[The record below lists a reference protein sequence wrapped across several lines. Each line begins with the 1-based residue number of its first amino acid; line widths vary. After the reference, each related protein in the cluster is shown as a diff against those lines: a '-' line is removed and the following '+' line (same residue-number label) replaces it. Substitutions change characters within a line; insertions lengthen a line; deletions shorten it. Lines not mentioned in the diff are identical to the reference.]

1 MDSLA
6 QDRDQWLAPVD
17 TVMTARFPLN
27 SDESYEYVNNYL
39 LCQKDSAWW
48 NY

>member
-6 QDRDQWLAPVD
+6 QDRDHWLAPAD
-17 TVMTARFPLN
+17 TVMTVQFQLK
-27 SDESYEYVNNYL
+27 SDECFDYLNNYL
-39 LCQKDSAWW
+39 RCQYDSAWW

>member
-6 QDRDQWLAPVD
+6 QDRDHWLAPVD
-17 TVMTARFPLN
+17 TVMTAGFPFK
-27 SDESYEYVNNYL
+27 SDEGFEYINNYL
-39 LCQKDSAWW
+39 RCQKDSAWW

>member
-6 QDRDQWLAPVD
+6 QDRDHWLATVD
-17 TVMTARFPLN
+17 AVMTGRFPLN
-27 SDESYEYVNNYL
+27 SDECFDYLNNYL
-39 LCQKDSAWW
+39 RCQKDSALW